1 MGEIGHVGIP
11 FALVAAGRGLG
22 RRGSDREGSDEL
34 GGVDAG
40 CGFRARLGVL
50 SQDLDADFGQGL
62 GDRVRSVCLRRRVD
76 DGRLGGC
83 GRGDRGDVCLGC
95 GEGLARGAG
104 IGEVAT
110 TSSKDGRLFSSPVGS
125 GLEAIDSSVCA
136 GVVDAIIAVAL
147 AVGVE
152 DAARM
157 FTTEAGTCRRV
168 RRGRIM
174 AADSR
179 GEAKRSTSR

>member
-1 MGEIGHVGIP
+1 MTGASAGAGAGIVGTS
-11 FALVAAGRGLG
+11 ASGA
-22 RRGSDREGSDEL
+22 
-34 GGVDAG
+34 
-40 CGFRARLGVL
+40 
-50 SQDLDADFGQGL
+50 
-62 GDRVRSVCLRRRVD
+62 
-76 DGRLGGC
+76 
-83 GRGDRGDVCLGC
+83 
-95 GEGLARGAG
+95 GEGLAGGAG

-136 GVVDAIIAVAL
+136 GVVDAIIAAAL

-168 RRGRIM
+168 RRGRII

-179 GEAKRSTSR
+179 GEAKRSTTR